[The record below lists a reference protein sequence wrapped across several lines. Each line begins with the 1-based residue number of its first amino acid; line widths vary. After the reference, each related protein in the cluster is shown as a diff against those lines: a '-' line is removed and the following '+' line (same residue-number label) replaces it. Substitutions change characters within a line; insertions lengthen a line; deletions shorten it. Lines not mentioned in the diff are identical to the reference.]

1 MVNLIQ
7 NYSQTYTQYTLLI
20 LRKLSTISLSEE
32 NRKRIIFRY
41 LIFVLAKMFRPMSEE
56 KDYYLIQI
64 YGQKFALK
72 LLPGNIPFFQGSI
85 LALGILDKL
94 VN

>member
-1 MVNLIQ
+1 
-7 NYSQTYTQYTLLI
+7 
-20 LRKLSTISLSEE
+20 
-32 NRKRIIFRY
+32 
-41 LIFVLAKMFRPMSEE
+41 MSEE
-56 KDYYLIQI
+56 KNYYLIQI
-64 YGQKFALK
+64 YGQKFPFK